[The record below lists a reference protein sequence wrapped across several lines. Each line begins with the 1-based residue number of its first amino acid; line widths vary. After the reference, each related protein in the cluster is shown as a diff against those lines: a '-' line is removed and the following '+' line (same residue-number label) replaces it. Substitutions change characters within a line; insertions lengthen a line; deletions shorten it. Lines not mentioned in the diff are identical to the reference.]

1 MTNIYAKAL
10 FLEHGFTVTD
20 TGGGSR
26 AWYKTVTGSR
36 GTFYA
41 LVTDNEGNLPDYG
54 DIFATIYCD
63 DGTGAVGDCEAIW
76 ADSSDYA
83 ADCLAEL
90 LPSLADHAEGTL

>member
-1 MTNIYAKAL
+1 MTIYAKAL

-26 AWYKTVTGSR
+26 AWHKTVSGSN

-41 LVTDNEGNLPDYG
+41 LVTDSAGNLPDYG
-54 DIFATIYCD
+54 DIFATIYRD
-63 DGTGAVGDCEAIW
+63 DGAGSWDGEAIW

-83 ADCLAEL
+83 EACLAEL
-90 LPSLADHAEGTL
+90 IPSLADHAGGIES